1 MEPSQRPDFAR
12 VFVPKASDVLAERL
26 REHILGGGYAEGTP
40 LPTERELVAQ
50 SGLSRASVREALRVL
65 EVEGLVETRPGR
77 NGGSVVRRP
86 GHESVS
92 RSVELFL
99 RSHGIRFEALLE
111 TREAIEPAT
120 ARLAAMHRTDGDL
133 HELRALQQALEAAFD
148 NVAQF
153 VRVNLDWHVAVVRA
167 SHNEPLI
174 AFMKAI
180 SKPLHAATEIE
191 SINTDDV
198 RHAVIKAHQRV
209 LQAISER
216 DPEAAARR
224 MQRHVGAYADL
235 VRDLAAANGR
245 TKG

>member
-1 MEPSQRPDFAR
+1 MESSQRPDFAR
-12 VFVPKASDVLAERL
+12 IFVPKASDVLAERL
-26 REHILGGGYAEGTP
+26 REHILTGGYAQGTA
-40 LPTERELVAQ
+40 LPTERDLVAQ

-65 EVEGLVETRPGR
+65 EVEGLIETRPGR

-111 TREAIEPAT
+111 TREVIEPAT

-133 HELRALQQALEAAFD
+133 RELKQLHQALEAAFD

-153 VRVNLDWHVAVVRA
+153 VRVNLEWHIAVVRA

-174 AFMKAI
+174 AFMTAI
-180 SKPLHAATEIE
+180 SRPIHAATEIR
-191 SINTDDV
+191 SVNTDEI
-198 RHAVIKAHQRV
+198 RHAVIRAHERV
-209 LQAISER
+209 LQAIIDR
-216 DPEAAARR
+216 DSDAALRR

-235 VRDLAAANGR
+235 VRNLAADRGR
-245 TKG
+245 IEG